1 MSQISEMEGR
11 VLRGSRRGRTS
22 YQLFPAP
29 GSERCPNIATQMVCM
44 DPRQKWTWFV
54 GGTKF
59 AEALGA
65 QVAESRAESISGR
78 SELHRPAL
86 ESLFWVQ
93 SWRVSDWTGSGG

>member
-11 VLRGSRRGRTS
+11 NRRGRTS

-29 GSERCPNIATQMVCM
+29 GPESCPNIATQMVCM
-44 DPRQKWTWFV
+44 DPQQKWMWLV

-59 AEALGA
+59 AEALGGPSS
-65 QVAESRAESISGR
+65 QEQSRAESICGW
-78 SELHRPAL
+78 SELHRSAP

-93 SWRVSDWTGSGG
+93 DWTGSGG